1 MIEIQHKCYKGQ
13 SMFEVVLALFII
25 ALIIVGVVFLS
36 TSSIANSAFS
46 RNKTIAG
53 RYSQEAVEWL
63 RGQRDSNATLFL
75 TNATGTWCLI
85 GLSFT
90 TNPHNACNSASVITG
105 TIFKR
110 QVVFTED
117 GSTADT
123 IIKAEVT
130 TSWDD
135 SKGTH
140 QAKSVTE
147 FTDIRQK

>member
-1 MIEIQHKCYKGQ
+1 MRFSYAMIKGQ
-13 SMFEVVLALFII
+13 SMFEVVMALFIM

-36 TSSIANSAFS
+36 TNSIANSAFS

-63 RGQRDSNATLFL
+63 RGQRDSDPSLFI
-75 TNATGTWCLI
+75 TYATGTWCLTS
-85 GLSFT
+85 LSFT
-90 TNPHNACNSASVITG
+90 TSPHVACSSANFISG
-105 TIFKR
+105 TIFRR

-117 GSTADT
+117 GSTSDT

-130 TSWDD
+130 TSWTD

-140 QAKSVTE
+140 TAKSITE
-147 FTDIRQK
+147 FTDIREK

>member
-1 MIEIQHKCYKGQ
+1 MIKGQ
-13 SMFEVVLALFII
+13 SMFEVVMALFIM

-36 TSSIANSAFS
+36 TNSIANSAFS

-53 RYSQEAVEWL
+53 RYSQEAIEWL
-63 RGQRDSNATLFL
+63 RGQRDSDPTLFK
-75 TNATGTWCLI
+75 TNAVGTWCLSS
-85 GLSFT
+85 LSFSS
-90 TNPHNACNSASVITG
+90 HSACGSAIGS

-110 QVVFTED
+110 QVAFTED
-117 GSTADT
+117 TTTLKT

-140 QAKSVTE
+140 QAKSTTE
-147 FTDIRQK
+147 FTDIREK

>member
-1 MIEIQHKCYKGQ
+1 MIKGQ
-13 SMFEVVLALFII
+13 SMFEVVMALFIM

-36 TSSIANSAFS
+36 TNSIANSAFS

-63 RGQRDSNATLFL
+63 RGQRDSDPTLFV
-75 TNATGTWCLI
+75 TNATGTWCLASL
-85 GLSFT
+85 GFT
-90 TNPHNACNSASVITG
+90 SHAACGSGSVITG
-105 TIFKR
+105 TVFKR

-117 GSTADT
+117 GSTSDT

-130 TSWDD
+130 TSWTD

-140 QAKSVTE
+140 TAKSITE
-147 FTDIRQK
+147 FTDIREK